1 MADKPTTVERV
12 LNDIDRPDD
21 PDREQPLE
29 PDIPP
34 DRTRQFTHTS
44 FSRMRVSW
52 TGEDSERL
60 AEVKAVA
67 DDIIRTEFRTA
78 FAVMTR
84 LHKSVRTPLVE
95 EDTGVLRTY
104 PDGTPMWE
112 TDELGVPA
120 EDWSQLSDHDRE
132 AMLFTIVTWLFE
144 WELKAV
150 DEWAQ
155 AMFAKVQWEEKFAR
169 NFTALPGIQISGKPT
184 IDDRTQ
190 WGHRNSAEERY
201 FAVFRSVLSR
211 KADAVVRSM
220 VRLQKLLENTSVR

>member
-1 MADKPTTVERV
+1 
-12 LNDIDRPDD
+12 
-21 PDREQPLE
+21 
-29 PDIPP
+29 
-34 DRTRQFTHTS
+34 
-44 FSRMRVSW
+44 MRVSW
-52 TGEDSERL
+52 QGDDSERL
-60 AEVKAVA
+60 TEITAVA
-67 DDIIRTEFRTA
+67 DDIIRKEFKVA

-95 EDTGVLRTY
+95 EGTGVLRTY

-120 EDWSQLSDHDRE
+120 EDWSQLSDRDRE
-132 AMLFTIVTWLFE
+132 ALLFTIVTWLFE
-144 WELKAV
+144 WELRAV

-155 AMFAKVQWEEKFAR
+155 AMYAKVQWEEKFAR

-211 KADAVVRSM
+211 KADSLVRSM
-220 VRLQKLLENTSVR
+220 IRLQKLLENTSVR